1 MTYLIKVGD
10 HTKYIY
16 MREFDILVQEQLL
29 LLDESWKDSAKKYA
43 TGAALGAA
51 GLLGLQH
58 GLKDTHHNHDITR
71 TKMVQQQNASVDTLS
86 KANVEHTIKAKHN
99 INEYKYGLMA
109 RFHNNEITAGNAKPS
124 GFGTYKYTIVKEK
137 GEIEGM
143 TTGYQLVR
151 IYDIYDNPI
160 VTIRFSKD
168 GSEINGIFK
177 RKSNI
182 QYPEKMKSYIKSQ
195 FGLDL

>member
-1 MTYLIKVGD
+1 MTQ
-10 HTKYIY
+10 
-16 MREFDILVQEQLL
+16 FDTLVQEQLL

-43 TGAALGAA
+43 TGAAIGAA

-58 GLKDTHHNHDITR
+58 GLKDKHHNYDLTR
-71 TKMVQQQNASVDTLS
+71 TKMTQQQSVGSFSPSSPSKSTPSKSTPS
-86 KANVEHTIKAKHN
+86 KANSEHTIKAKHN

-109 RFHNNEITAGNAKPS
+109 KFHNTEITAGNAKPS
-124 GFGTYKYTIVKEK
+124 ESGTYSYTIVKEK
-137 GEIEGM
+137 GQVDGM
-143 TTGYQLVR
+143 PTGYQLVR

-177 RKSNI
+177 RKANL
-182 QYPEKMKSYIKSQ
+182 QYPEKMKGYIKSQ
-195 FGLDL
+195 FGIDL